1 MNAAHTGM
9 GDELTVGKVGLHVAR
24 TRPGKLAVYD
34 DRRRLTYGEL
44 DRQVQALAGS
54 LVAEG
59 VAKGGIVCAYLPN
72 CIDYIVLVL
81 AVARAGAVF
90 SPLNPRFKA
99 YEIAK
104 LLAKARP
111 AMVFT
116 THDRVATVMEALG
129 TPDRDGPPPRI
140 VSIDGGDAPP
150 APAVG
155 IGRLRPPAPSL
166 PAVAETDLFSLMF
179 TSGTTGH
186 PKGAL
191 AAHRARMIWVV
202 NAAIQYGLNEDDVYL
217 GTMPQVHSAGL
228 TFTLIHL
235 YIGATVRVME
245 HFDPDAYLEIVE
257 RERITSSL
265 TVPTML
271 NMILEARRHS
281 ARRHDL
287 GSLRCVLTCGSPLPL
302 STKQQVL
309 NEISDRLYDYYGS
322 TESNSMSVLKPR
334 DQLRKPASVGQPFVN
349 VEFTIAG
356 PDGQALPA
364 GETGEIWC
372 ANPSVM
378 DRYLGSEADTA
389 AAFSGRWYRTGD
401 LGYLDEEGFLYIVGR
416 SKDMF
421 VSGGV
426 NVYPAEIEQVIMLHP
441 AVLDCAVI
449 GVDDEKWGQ
458 VAKVFVTLR
467 KGHGLTLEALQA
479 HCRQYLA
486 DYKKPRYLQFMAEI
500 PKNAG
505 GKTIKAA
512 LPAGIPETEKEAQQ

>member
-1 MNAAHTGM
+1 MSPAHASTGN
-9 GDELTVGKVGLHVAR
+9 ELTVGRVGLHVAR
-24 TRPGKLAVYD
+24 TQPGKLAVYD
-34 DRRRLTYGEL
+34 GSRSLTYGEL

-54 LVAEG
+54 LAAEG
-59 VAKGGIVCAYLPN
+59 VAKGDIVCAYLPN

-104 LLAKARP
+104 LLASARP

-116 THDRVATVMEALG
+116 TQDRVGTIVDALG
-129 TPDRDGPPPRI
+129 GGASGGRAPRI
-140 VSIDGGDAPP
+140 VSLDGQAPP
-150 APAVG
+150 APA
-155 IGRLRPPAPSL
+155 IAMGRLRPPVPTL
-166 PAVAETDLFSLMF
+166 PLVEETDLFSLMF

-245 HFDPDAYLEIVE
+245 HFDPAGYLEIVE

-281 ARRHDL
+281 AHRHDL
-287 GSLRCVLTCGSPLPL
+287 GSLRCLLTCGSPLPL
-302 STKQQVL
+302 STKRQVL
-309 NEISDRLYDYYGS
+309 EGISDRLYDYYGS

-349 VEFTIAG
+349 VEFMIAG

-364 GETGEIWC
+364 GQTGEIWC

-389 AAFSGRWYRTGD
+389 AAFCGRWYRTGD

-458 VAKVFVTLR
+458 VAKAFVTLR
-467 KGHGLTLEALQA
+467 RGHDLTLEGLQE
-479 HCRQYLA
+479 HCRRYLA

-505 GKTIKAA
+505 GKTIKTA
-512 LPAGIPETEKEAQQ
+512 LPAGMTQTEKEA

>member
-1 MNAAHTGM
+1 MTPAAPG
-9 GDELTVGKVGLHVAR
+9 GGGELTVGRVGLHVAR
-24 TRPGKLAVYD
+24 MQPGKLAVHD
-34 DRRRLTYGEL
+34 GRRRLTYGEL
-44 DRQVQALAGS
+44 DRRVAALAGS
-54 LVAEG
+54 LTAEG
-59 VAKGGIVCAYLPN
+59 VARGDVVCAYLPN

-99 YEIAK
+99 YEVGR
-104 LLAKARP
+104 LLAQARP
-111 AMVFT
+111 RMVFT
-116 THDRVATVMEALG
+116 TGDRVPLVAQALAEAAG
-129 TPDRDGPPPRI
+129 GPVPRI
-140 VSIDGGDAPP
+140 VTMDEGDAPP
-150 APAVG
+150 PAVAAVRLAPPADELPAVG
-155 IGRLRPPAPSL
+155 ES
-166 PAVAETDLFSLMF
+166 DLFSLMF
-179 TSGTTGH
+179 TSGTTGR

-191 AAHRARMIWVV
+191 ATHRARMLWVV

-235 YIGATVRVME
+235 YIGATVRVLE
-245 HFDPDAYLEIVE
+245 HFDAQAYLDIVE

-271 NMILEARRHS
+271 NMILEARRHGP
-281 ARRHDL
+281 RRHDL
-287 GSLRCVLTCGSPLPL
+287 GSLRCLLTCGSPLPL
-302 STKQQVL
+302 STKREVIA
-309 NEISDRLYDYYGS
+309 EISDRLYDYYGS

-349 VEFTIAG
+349 VEFRIAG
-356 PDGQALPA
+356 DDGRPLAA
-364 GETGEIWC
+364 GQPGEIWC
-372 ANPSVM
+372 ANPSAM
-378 DRYLGSEADTA
+378 QRYLGDPADTE

-401 LGYLDEEGFLYIVGR
+401 LGYLDDEGFLYIVGR

-426 NVYPAEIEQVIMLHP
+426 NVYPAEIEQVLMLHP

-449 GVDDEKWGQ
+449 GVDDAKWGQ
-458 VAKVFVTLR
+458 VAKAFVTLR
-467 KGHGLTLEALQA
+467 KGCELDLAELQR

-486 DYKKPRYLQFMAEI
+486 DYKTPRHLAFMAEI

-505 GKTIKAA
+505 GKTIKTA
-512 LPAGIPETEKEAQQ
+512 LPADVAERAAQP